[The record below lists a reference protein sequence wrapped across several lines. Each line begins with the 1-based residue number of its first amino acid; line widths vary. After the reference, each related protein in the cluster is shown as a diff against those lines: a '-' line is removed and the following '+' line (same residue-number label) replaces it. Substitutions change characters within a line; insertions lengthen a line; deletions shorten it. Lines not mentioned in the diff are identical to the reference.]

1 MYLFLI
7 ELLVRIDV
15 VLVNVVVY
23 DLQYLLN
30 LLFKLK

>member
-1 MYLFLI
+1 MYLFLK